1 MAEEVNMVNQVLT
14 LTGGEVPLDAGPL
27 MNCKQWRFVVIGRK
41 RQESYHQMDTMR
53 TSSGLGAPWVN
64 GPNLGKYWP
73 LATMQEA
80 SIQI

>member
-1 MAEEVNMVNQVLT
+1 MVNQVLT

-53 TSSGLGAPWVN
+53 TSSGLGAP
-64 GPNLGKYWP
+64 
-73 LATMQEA
+73 
-80 SIQI
+80 